1 MASPQPAA
9 ETAQQ
14 KIWQEAQSSHRRNR
28 FQPGANVPAELLGA
42 AWAWE
47 SLRAEHG
54 PWEIRPDASALAAY
68 YASRIE
74 ETGVIVDG

>member
-1 MASPQPAA
+1 M
-9 ETAQQ
+9 
-14 KIWQEAQSSHRRNR
+14 KYRKNR
-28 FQPGANVPAELLGA
+28 YQPGAAVPADLLSA

-54 PWEIRPDASALAAY
+54 PWDIRPDASALAAY
-68 YASRIE
+68 YARRIE